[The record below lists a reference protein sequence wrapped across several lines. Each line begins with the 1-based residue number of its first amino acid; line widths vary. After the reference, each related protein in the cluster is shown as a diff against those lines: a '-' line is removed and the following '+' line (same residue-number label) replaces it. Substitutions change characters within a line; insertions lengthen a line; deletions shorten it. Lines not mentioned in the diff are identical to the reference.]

1 MNILSWN
8 CRGIGNDA
16 TVRELHTLVRCF
28 APSILCL
35 QETQVANTRA
45 QNLSFTLGFQNCF
58 AVSSGGRSGSLAM
71 YWNNDLSM
79 SLIHY
84 S

>member
-8 CRGIGNDA
+8 YLRIGNDV
-16 TVRELHTLVRCF
+16 TVRELRTLVRRF

-45 QNLSFTLGFQNCF
+45 QNLSFTLDFQNCF
-58 AVSSGGRSGSLAM
+58 AVSSSGRSGGLAM
-71 YWNNDLSM
+71 Y
-79 SLIHY
+79 
-84 S
+84 